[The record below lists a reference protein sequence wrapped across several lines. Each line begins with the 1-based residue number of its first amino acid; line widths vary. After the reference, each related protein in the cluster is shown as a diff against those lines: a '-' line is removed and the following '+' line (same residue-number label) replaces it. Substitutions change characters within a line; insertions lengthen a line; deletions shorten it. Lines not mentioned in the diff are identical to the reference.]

1 MKPTNNALA
10 AAIAVAV
17 LAAGCASGPMYTQT
31 NPNPYPATGPS
42 YPSTDPNVPTEQEAA
57 ARDKTKRDA
66 LIGAGLG
73 AVVGAISGHDA
84 VERRQRAL
92 VGAGVG
98 ALAGA
103 AIGTYQDKQERQL
116 RESLA
121 GTGVDVVRQGDDIVL
136 NMPGSITF
144 AFNSSDLN
152 PAFYSVLDRVATV
165 ANQNPQTMLEVA
177 GHTDSIG
184 SDAYNDQLSQRRAQA
199 VASYL
204 GSKGVNSQ
212 RLMTVGGGE
221 RYPVASNDTDA
232 GRAQN
237 RRVEISVMPV
247 RG

>member
-1 MKPTNNALA
+1 MNNTNRNVLALA
-10 AAIAVAV
+10 LASAIF
-17 LAAGCASGPMYTQT
+17 AAGCTTTPVYTSNPPSGNDSIGVVTP
-31 NPNPYPATGPS
+31 
-42 YPSTDPNVPTEQEAA
+42 EEAA
-57 ARDKTKRDA
+57 ERDKTRRGA
-66 LIGAGLG
+66 LIGAGIG
-73 AVVGAISGHDA
+73 AVVGAISGDDA
-84 VERRQRAL
+84 KERRNRAL

-103 AIGTYQDKQERQL
+103 GIGAYQDKQEREL

-152 PAFYSVLDRVATV
+152 PGFYSVLDRVAAV

-177 GHTDSIG
+177 GHTDAVG

-204 GSKGVNSQ
+204 TSRGVNSQ